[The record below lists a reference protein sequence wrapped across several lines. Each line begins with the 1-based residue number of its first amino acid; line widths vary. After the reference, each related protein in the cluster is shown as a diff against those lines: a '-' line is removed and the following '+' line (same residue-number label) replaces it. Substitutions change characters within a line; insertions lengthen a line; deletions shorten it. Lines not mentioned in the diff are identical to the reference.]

1 MSETV
6 AGGAPKFPAG
16 EEKRESMAADTATAG
31 RQTNRK
37 LMIAGGAALIL
48 IAGGGAA
55 LLEKGNLFRAVE
67 SDVAKDT
74 KLAKGV
80 LHRPILL
87 GIPPIVSNLD
97 NGDGRPV
104 YVKLTAKVE
113 ISGARDE
120 TALQTTIPEI
130 QDIFQ
135 TYLHETRPEDIRGNG
150 IYRLREAI
158 LRRLRAELAPLEVTN
173 LYLVEFLVQ

>member
-1 MSETV
+1 MSET
-6 AGGAPKFPAG
+6 ATGGVPEPSSRD
-16 EEKRESMAADTATAG
+16 EKRRSMATETTPRRSTTKFLFIGLVVLLLAV
-31 RQTNRK
+31 
-37 LMIAGGAALIL
+37 
-48 IAGGGAA
+48 GGGT
-55 LLEKGNLFRAVE
+55 LFMKKGHLFHSVRTE
-67 SDVAKDT
+67 VATRTDQ
-74 KLAKGV
+74 V
-80 LHRPILL
+80 LHPPIIL

-120 TALQTTIPEI
+120 ASLQNMIPHV

-135 TYLHETRPEDIRGNG
+135 TYLHETRPQDIRGDG

-158 LRRLRAELAPLEVTN
+158 MRRLRAELLPLQVTN
-173 LYLVEFLVQ
+173 LYLVEFLIQ

>member
-1 MSETV
+1 M
-6 AGGAPKFPAG
+6 
-16 EEKRESMAADTATAG
+16 KRG
-31 RQTNRK
+31 H
-37 LMIAGGAALIL
+37 
-48 IAGGGAA
+48 
-55 LLEKGNLFRAVE
+55 LFHSVRTEVVTRT
-67 SDVAKDT
+67 DQ
-74 KLAKGV
+74 V
-80 LHRPILL
+80 LHPPIIL

-120 TALQTTIPEI
+120 ASLQNMIPHV

-135 TYLHETRPEDIRGNG
+135 TYLHETRPQDIRGDG

-158 LRRLRAELAPLEVTN
+158 MRRLRAELLPLQVTN
-173 LYLVEFLVQ
+173 LYLVEFLIQ

>member
-6 AGGAPKFPAG
+6 TGGASGPSSG
-16 EEKRESMAADTATAG
+16 DERRESIAAEAPP
-31 RQTNRK
+31 RRSRK
-37 LMIAGGAALIL
+37 RLLLVGVAVLLLAAVV
-48 IAGGGAA
+48 G
-55 LLEKGNLFRAVE
+55 
-67 SDVAKDT
+67 
-74 KLAKGV
+74 GV
-80 LHRPILL
+80 LLMKNGHSFHSVQSQAATRANQMLNPPIVL
-87 GIPPIVSNLD
+87 GIPSIVSNLD

-120 TALQTTIPEI
+120 ASLQNMIPHV

-135 TYLHETRPEDIRGNG
+135 TYLHETRPQDIRGDG

-158 LRRLRAELAPLEVTN
+158 IRRLRAELTPLQVTN
-173 LYLVEFLVQ
+173 LYLVEFLIQ

>member
-1 MSETV
+1 MKKGHLFHSVRTEV
-6 AGGAPKFPAG
+6 AT
-16 EEKRESMAADTATAG
+16 RTD
-31 RQTNRK
+31 Q
-37 LMIAGGAALIL
+37 
-48 IAGGGAA
+48 
-55 LLEKGNLFRAVE
+55 
-67 SDVAKDT
+67 
-74 KLAKGV
+74 V
-80 LHRPILL
+80 LHPPIIL

-120 TALQTTIPEI
+120 ASLQNMIPHV

-135 TYLHETRPEDIRGNG
+135 TYLHETRPQDIRGDG

-158 LRRLRAELAPLEVTN
+158 MRRLRAELLPLQVTN
-173 LYLVEFLVQ
+173 LYLVEFLIQ